1 MRVHDWRALVV
12 LGVRRVVRGVAVHV
26 HVRRGA
32 VEDLR
37 HATDLVIGQGGFW
50 IGGGTLSRLS
60 RGESP
65 GKAPEGIAQLLAV
78 QRVVPVR
85 HHLIRTGV
93 TPTHRLDHHKRFAP
107 RKSYPGGRRGAGTS
121 VRSSPA
127 PDDRLTERV
136 TRRARSIAESLSTQL
151 RSVPRTDP
159 ARPHASKARARSGAA
174 NTSEI
179 AFRFGRVRAFGLK
192 LVKCDHVSWRV
203 AQLAN
208 FAPNFIRPKRR

>member
-1 MRVHDWRALVV
+1 MRVHDGRALVV

-107 RKSYPGGRRGAGTS
+107 RKSYPGRRGAGTS
-121 VRSSPA
+121 VRVEPG

-159 ARPHASKARARSGAA
+159 ARPHASKARARSG
-174 NTSEI
+174 
-179 AFRFGRVRAFGLK
+179 GRKHLGNCFSVRASTGFWSK
-192 LVKCDHVSWRV
+192 TRKCDHVS
-203 AQLAN
+203 LARG
-208 FAPNFIRPKRR
+208 AI